1 MARLVC
7 GIGVNDRKYPAKVNG
22 KILKEYHLW
31 SDLLIRCYS
40 PKYQGK
46 FPTYVGCQVSENFK
60 NYSYFYE
67 WCQSQIGFGQKGYH
81 LDKDL
86 LVKENKIY
94 SEETCL
100 FLPQELNNLLVSCRA
115 CRGSYPV
122 GVSAY
127 QGKFE
132 AQCSHNASS
141 KHLGRFDTIEEAF
154 QAYKET
160 KETYIRL
167 QAEKWKALI
176 DPRAFAALMAYTVQI
191 TD

>member
-1 MARLVC
+1 M
-7 GIGVNDRKYPAKVNG
+7 
-22 KILKEYHLW
+22 
-31 SDLLIRCYS
+31 RCYS
-40 PKYQGK
+40 PKYQEK
-46 FPTYVGCQVSENFK
+46 FPTYIGCSASENFK
-60 NYSYFYE
+60 SYSYFHE
-67 WCQSQIGFGQKGYH
+67 WCQSQIGFGQENYH

-86 LVKENKIY
+86 LFKENKLY

-100 FLPQELNNLLVSCRA
+100 FLPQELNNLLVSCGA
-115 CRGSYPV
+115 CRGNYPV

-154 QAYKET
+154 QAYKEV
-160 KETYIRL
+160 KEAFIKR
-167 QAEKWKALI
+167 QAEKWKAYI
-176 DPRAFAALMAYTVQI
+176 DPRAFAALMAYEVQT